1 MADVTGRLGNE
12 DIELNNAATEAT
24 LKMLLQATLAAAK
37 GSKDELN
44 KIAAMAAKA
53 GLDGDSIIQANQA
66 VQATTPQMN
75 ALGKTA
81 FVLSAAFGAAEQDF
95 KTLVKTGQDLAA
107 GTAQASGVLSNMA
120 TQLWP
125 PLAAVVRG
133 FSALAAFQEAQ
144 LIQYQTLT
152 KSGINFG
159 GSLTDMRLAAS
170 GARLTM
176 QEYTQLMSSNANTL
190 AMMGGTVDQGRKSFD
205 NLSKE
210 LQDSKMGT
218 ELRSLGFTTLEAN
231 QGMLDYI
238 AISGGRTKKELQNS
252 GAILQSS
259 SAYLENLDGLSKLTG
274 ESRDELA
281 KKMKQDAANQAWQ
294 MYLLTLDEKGKEK
307 AIKANLEAGARG
319 GKGADDALQARL
331 MGLPVQTEAGQR
343 FVSTLQNANASV
355 NKLADDVKDGSKSL
369 ADMDKTSAGVSV
381 GMAKDGERLK
391 NVGSALIMAG
401 KGSEEMSK
409 AIGAANTAKR
419 NEVKSTEDQI
429 AFEQKIAEETKKQK
443 ESEATAAVKSKQA
456 LEELGQSILTA
467 VMPFV
472 KMLLP
477 VVNALAPLA
486 PYIMAVVAA
495 FAALKG
501 AMAAKAALGALS
513 GGGGVA
519 GIAGKLVG
527 AGGVTGA
534 AGAAGAAKTV
544 AGAAGAAGGA
554 GGSGILAGMGPAMK
568 SVAAGLRAF
577 ANPMVIAG
585 AAGFGLAIAAIGAG
599 IAGAAWLVGKALP
612 TLAEGFMKFTEV
624 DGAKLGASAF
634 GIAKLG
640 LGLIPFA
647 PMALWGLPVGL
658 ALNMM
663 GDGLQKIAAV
673 DPSRLEKVAAGMEKV
688 KAATPTVGES
698 IRAGI
703 SGLVSK
709 AIGPSE
715 SAGAPAGKAGASS
728 ANEIINLIAEVKRL
742 NTTSAETL
750 RYIKETAEYTKRTV
764 DATKNLNRD
773 FFTF

>member
-1 MADVTGRLGNE
+1 
-12 DIELNNAATEAT
+12 
-24 LKMLLQATLAAAK
+24 
-37 GSKDELN
+37 
-44 KIAAMAAKA
+44 
-53 GLDGDSIIQANQA
+53 
-66 VQATTPQMN
+66 
-75 ALGKTA
+75 
-81 FVLSAAFGAAEQDF
+81 
-95 KTLVKTGQDLAA
+95 
-107 GTAQASGVLSNMA
+107 
-120 TQLWP
+120 
-125 PLAAVVRG
+125 
-133 FSALAAFQEAQ
+133 
-144 LIQYQTLT
+144 
-152 KSGINFG
+152 
-159 GSLTDMRLAAS
+159 
-170 GARLTM
+170 
-176 QEYTQLMSSNANTL
+176 
-190 AMMGGTVDQGRKSFD
+190 
-205 NLSKE
+205 
-210 LQDSKMGT
+210 
-218 ELRSLGFTTLEAN
+218 
-231 QGMLDYI
+231 
-238 AISGGRTKKELQNS
+238 
-252 GAILQSS
+252 
-259 SAYLENLDGLSKLTG
+259 
-274 ESRDELA
+274 
-281 KKMKQDAANQAWQ
+281 
-294 MYLLTLDEKGKEK
+294 
-307 AIKANLEAGARG
+307 
-319 GKGADDALQARL
+319 
-331 MGLPVQTEAGQR
+331 
-343 FVSTLQNANASV
+343 
-355 NKLADDVKDGSKSL
+355 
-369 ADMDKTSAGVSV
+369 MDKTSAGVSV

-477 VVNALAPLA
+477 VVNAIAPLA

-501 AMAAKAALGALS
+501 AMAAKAALGAL
-513 GGGGVA
+513 GGGG
-519 GIAGKLVG
+519 
-527 AGGVTGA
+527 GGGPLDA
-534 AGAAGAAKTV
+534 LKGG
-544 AGAAGAAGGA
+544 GGAGGA
-554 GGSGILAGMGPAMK
+554 GGAGGGMLSGMGTGLK
-568 SVAAGLRAF
+568 AAAGGLRAF

-612 TLAEGFMKFTEV
+612 TLAEGFMKFTEI

-715 SAGAPAGKAGASS
+715 SAGAPAGKEGASS